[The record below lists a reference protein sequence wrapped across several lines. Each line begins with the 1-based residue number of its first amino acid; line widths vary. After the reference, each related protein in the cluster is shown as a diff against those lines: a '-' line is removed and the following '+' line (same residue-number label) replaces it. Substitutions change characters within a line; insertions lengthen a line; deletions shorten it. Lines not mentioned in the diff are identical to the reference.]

1 MLFVK
6 CALQNNWNFNIFYLF
21 CIESKLID
29 QETFI
34 CCSLQIIF
42 IYNRIDGTM
51 TKENDK
57 SDKFE
62 SMSFI
67 ALIHH
72 ISKNKLKYSIKN
84 PNRIDMVHE
93 GRYLIQIYKKENL
106 SQDDL
111 ADMFCQSKGT
121 IAKALRKLEDNG
133 YVERK
138 IDENNRR
145 KYILKTTKD
154 GEKLAI
160 LLIKDLEE
168 WEKNVGID
176 RLDDDTKD
184 QLRRIARKSEE
195 ILEE

>member
-1 MLFVK
+1 
-6 CALQNNWNFNIFYLF
+6 
-21 CIESKLID
+21 
-29 QETFI
+29 
-34 CCSLQIIF
+34 
-42 IYNRIDGTM
+42 M

-121 IAKALRKLEDNG
+121 IAKALRKLEDNE
-133 YVERK
+133 YVERR
-138 IDENNRR
+138 IDDNNRR
-145 KYILKTTKD
+145 KYILNTTEK

-160 LLIKDLEE
+160 QLKKDLKE
-168 WEKNVGID
+168 WEEFVGID
-176 RLDDDTKD
+176 KLDDTTKN
-184 QLRRIARKSEE
+184 QLKEIARKSEE